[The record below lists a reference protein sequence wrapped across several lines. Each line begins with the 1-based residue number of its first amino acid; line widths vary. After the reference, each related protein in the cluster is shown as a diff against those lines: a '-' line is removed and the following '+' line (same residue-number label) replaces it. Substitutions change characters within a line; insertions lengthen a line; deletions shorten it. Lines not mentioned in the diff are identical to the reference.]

1 MAGSENLSQ
10 TSSLRTLNNILP
22 KYIRQEESCVL
33 RKHVLGA
40 MLDARGRVSFNNS
53 GEGIRWPVK
62 IRLHEMQPNNGYSP
76 RVFTP
81 LAQHRQAGLK
91 LDKGYQL
98 TEAIYKGEMLSG
110 RGAEA
115 LVNTAKNI
123 TANLLESGK
132 EGLATQY
139 YIDGNASGNEG
150 FFDGLETMFGMAADP
165 STVHIDTGAERTGG
179 NDADLFGWPDA
190 TYALLSTQLGDLGG
204 AQRSGVWPN
213 GQADPHYDPW
223 TPIIQHYNSTA
234 LNGTAHTWADQCE
247 ESIALAFLQTRRNDN
262 GNSQNEMVILDRDL
276 YRQLANKKRSTER
289 VNITSDLPLRSFG
302 FADVIE
308 VDNIQVTWDYACP
321 ANVGY
326 GFNVENIELLLRED
340 SLLKLE
346 QDYDIDTQAQKYVM
360 YVLGNLR
367 FSSPRRFF
375 KLMDVA

>member
-1 MAGSENLSQ
+1 MAGLENLSQ
-10 TSSLRTLNNILP
+10 SSSTRTLNNILP
-22 KYIRQEESCVL
+22 KYIRQEENCVL

-62 IRLHEMQPNNGYSP
+62 IRLHDLQANNGYSA
-76 RVFTP
+76 RTFTP

-98 TEAIYKGEMLSG
+98 TDAIYKGEMLAG

-115 LVNTAKNI
+115 LINTAKNI
-123 TANLLESGK
+123 SGNLLESGR

-139 YIDGNASGNEG
+139 YNNANASGYEAY
-150 FFDGLETMFGMAADP
+150 FDGLETMFGLAA
-165 STVHIDTGAERTGG
+165 SATTVTITSGAERAA
-179 NDADLFGWPDA
+179 NDADLFAWPDA
-190 TYALLSTQLGDLGG
+190 TYALLSTELGALGG
-204 AQRSGVWPN
+204 AQRSGYWPN
-213 GQADPHYDPW
+213 GQADPHYDAW

-247 ESIALAFLQTRRNDN
+247 ESIALSFLQTRRNDN
-262 GNSQNEMVILDRDL
+262 GNSQNELVILDREL

-326 GFNVENIELLLRED
+326 GINVENMELLLRED

-346 QDYDIDTQAQKYVM
+346 SDYDIDTQATKYVL
-360 YVLGNLR
+360 YCLGNLK
-367 FSSPRRFF
+367 FTSPRRFF
-375 KLMDVA
+375 KVMDVT

>member
-1 MAGSENLSQ
+1 MAGLENLSQ
-10 TSSLRTLNNILP
+10 SSSTRTLNNILP
-22 KYIRQEESCVL
+22 KYIRQEENCVL

-53 GEGIRWPVK
+53 GEGVRWPVK
-62 IRLHEMQPNNGYSP
+62 IRLHDLQANNGYSA
-76 RVFTP
+76 RTFTP

-98 TEAIYKGEMLSG
+98 TDAIYKGEMLAG

-115 LVNTAKNI
+115 LVNTAKNLSG
-123 TANLLESGK
+123 NLLESGR

-139 YIDGNASGNEG
+139 YNNANTSGQEG
-150 FFDGLETMFGMAADP
+150 YFDGLETMFGLANSATTVTITTGVERAA
-165 STVHIDTGAERTGG
+165 
-179 NDADLFGWPDA
+179 NDADLFAWPDT
-190 TYALLSTQLGDLGG
+190 TYALLATELGALGG

-213 GQADPHYDPW
+213 GQADPHYDAW

-247 ESIALAFLQTRRNDN
+247 ESIALSFLQTRRNDN
-262 GNSQNEMVILDRDL
+262 GNSQNELVILDREL

-326 GFNVENIELLLRED
+326 GINVENMELLLRED

-346 QDYDIDTQAQKYVM
+346 SDYDIDTQATKYAL
-360 YVLGNLR
+360 YCLGNLK
-367 FSSPRRFF
+367 FTSPRRFF
-375 KLMDVA
+375 KLMDVT

>member
-10 TSSLRTLNNILP
+10 SSSTRTLNNILP
-22 KYIRQEESCVL
+22 KYIRQEENCVL

-53 GEGIRWPVK
+53 GEGVRWPVK
-62 IRLHEMQPNNGYSP
+62 IRLHDLQSNNGYSA
-76 RVFTP
+76 RTFTP

-98 TEAIYKGEMLSG
+98 TDAIYKGEMLAG

-123 TANLLESGK
+123 SSNLLESGR

-139 YIDGNASGNEG
+139 YNNANTSGNEAY
-150 FFDGLETMFGMAADP
+150 FDGLETMFGRAASP
-165 STVHIDTGAERTGG
+165 TTIAIATGLEQAA
-179 NDADLFGWPDA
+179 NDADLFAWPDA
-190 TYALLSTQLGDLGG
+190 TYALLSTELGALGG

-213 GQADPHYDPW
+213 GQADPHYDAW

-247 ESIALAFLQTRRNDN
+247 ESIALSFLQTRRNDN
-262 GNSQNEMVILDRDL
+262 GNSQNELVILDREL

-326 GFNVENIELLLRED
+326 GINVENMELLLRED

-346 QDYDIDTQAQKYVM
+346 SDYDIDTQATKHVLYC
-360 YVLGNLR
+360 LGNLK
-367 FSSPRRFF
+367 FNSPRRFF
-375 KLMDVA
+375 KVMDAV